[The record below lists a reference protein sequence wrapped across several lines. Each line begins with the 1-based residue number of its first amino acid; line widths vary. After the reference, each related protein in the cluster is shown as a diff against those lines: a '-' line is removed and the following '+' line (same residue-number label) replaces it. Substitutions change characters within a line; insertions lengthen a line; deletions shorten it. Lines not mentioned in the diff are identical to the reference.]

1 MQADLHSN
9 TDAAF
14 NNLEGEHVLQWAYRL
29 VPDVFHVLKLCLIE
43 MTQTEASPL
52 I

>member
-1 MQADLHSN
+1 MQADLHSY
-9 TDAAF
+9 TDADF

-29 VPDVFHVLKLCLIE
+29 VPDVFHVLRLFLIE